1 MVRTF
6 ALLILSLVAFQSGA
20 QQALPSSVIPPSQD
34 LHSTNLPEVTSSA
47 KEWLDRLKELV
58 TNNNFEARF
67 VVYRIGEDAA
77 PYLWRHALMEDG
89 PDMEQLNLQNGP
101 GKEFI
106 RIGDRVSVFE
116 PDTHPYTVYGES
128 ITGPIP
134 WALLKNQSKLYQA
147 YQFLLV
153 GRSRVAGKPAKQI
166 RVVSEDGSRYS
177 YQIWLD
183 EESGMLLKM
192 NMTDSQGNVLEQIQ
206 MLGFSVTSQPHS
218 YFSKINKEKLPRV
231 MSQPDGIAGNH
242 VWEVGFLPKG
252 MQEVSQETRRLAR
265 TNKTVEHHLYSDGLV
280 DVSVYL
286 EPVQASF
293 NKDFALRD
301 GVNTFLSRVV
311 NDTQVTV
318 IGEIPPQTAH
328 AIATSIKR
336 K

>member
-1 MVRTF
+1 MLRLFCFISLCWVTF
-6 ALLILSLVAFQSGA
+6 FSVAQDA
-20 QQALPSSVIPPSQD
+20 QVAPEVSYPPD
-34 LHSTNLPEVTSSA
+34 IHSDNLPDVTHSA

-58 TNNNFEARF
+58 SNNNFEARF
-67 VVYRIGEDAA
+67 VVYRIGGDAA
-77 PYLWRHALMEDG
+77 PYLWRHGLMSDG

-106 RIGDRVSVFE
+106 RVGDRISVFE
-116 PDTHPYTVYGES
+116 PDTHPYSVFGES
-128 ITGPIP
+128 INGPIP
-134 WALLKNQSKLYQA
+134 WALLKNQSRLYDA
-147 YQFLLV
+147 YQFILV

-206 MLGFSVTSQPHS
+206 MLGFSVTSQPHN
-218 YFSKINKEKLPRV
+218 YFSKVNNEKLPRV
-231 MSQPDGIAGNH
+231 MSQPDGIITDNG
-242 VWEVGFLPKG
+242 WEVGYLPKG
-252 MQEVSQETRRLAR
+252 MQEVSQEIRRLAE

-286 EPVQASF
+286 ESVQASF
-293 NKDFALRD
+293 NKDFALRN
-301 GVNTFLSRVV
+301 GVTTFLSRVV
-311 NDTQVTV
+311 NGAQVTV
-318 IGEIPPQTAH
+318 IGEIPPQTAQ
-328 AIATSIKR
+328 AIAASVKR